1 MHLGGR
7 IFKQKQRKKDKKET
21 EKKNGHS
28 SFVKN
33 RIFFF
38 LNQWSQWPSF
48 IK

>member
-38 LNQWSQWPSF
+38 FKSMEPMAV
-48 IK
+48 IH